1 VPPFKSSTA
10 FRALA
15 PTASFRGRFASLRF
29 RPKNLARHI
38 FQLESELQNIPEAA
52 PRASRSF
59 SGSEKLARYGSS
71 ALSGVE
77 HLTLLVGKESV
88 ALALIRHFGSLLLPL
103 SLVVL
108 VVDSADAFA
117 VHRSPFRPRACQNPF
132 CRSSLCALCASVV
145 NPSPSVASG
154 TSSEIFSMQAPSEAQ
169 IAATN
174 VRLHRMYRAAQRYL
188 FRLSLRYSYRPG
200 VTSACRHNILAA

>member
-1 VPPFKSSTA
+1 M
-10 FRALA
+10 
-15 PTASFRGRFASLRF
+15 GRQQAWC
-29 RPKNLARHI
+29 KEARI
-38 FQLESELQNIPEAA
+38 GGVWTVCRSGIDGQLCSD
-52 PRASRSF
+52 
-59 SGSEKLARYGSS
+59 
-71 ALSGVE
+71 
-77 HLTLLVGKESV
+77 H
-88 ALALIRHFGSLLLPL
+88 L
-103 SLVVL
+103 SLVLVL

-132 CRSSLCALCASVV
+132 CRSSLCALCGSVV